1 VSPPITVLG
10 IAASP
15 RRGGNTDLLLERA
28 LEGAAQAG
36 AKVERIIAARLKIA
50 PCIACDG
57 CWEAGHCVVQDEY
70 QMVYP
75 KLLAAERIILAS
87 PIYFMAISA
96 QGKILIDRCQCLWA
110 RKYVLHQPLPPTPS
124 GEPRQGALITT
135 AGHHIQMGFRCA
147 ATTMRYFMDVLDAE
161 FAEELHAGDV
171 DEKGAIREHPNL
183 LEAAFALGRRLAQ
196 PLKSSPDESSIA
208 ARLNK

>member
-1 VSPPITVLG
+1 LSLPITVLG

-15 RRGGNTDLLLERA
+15 RRGGNSDLLLEQA

-36 AKVERIIAARLKIA
+36 AKVERIIAARLKIG

-57 CWEAGHCVVQDEY
+57 CWEAGRCVVQDEY

-75 KLLAAERIILAS
+75 RLLAAERIVLAS

-96 QGKILIDRCQCLWA
+96 QGKLLIDRCQCLWA
-110 RKYVLHQPLPPTPS
+110 RKYVLHQPLSPTPS
-124 GEPRQGALITT
+124 GEPRRGALITT
-135 AGHHIQMGFRCA
+135 AGHHVKMGFRCA

-161 FAEELHAGDV
+161 FARELHAGDV
-171 DEKGAIREHPNL
+171 EEKGAIQEHPDI
-183 LEAAFALGRRLAQ
+183 LEAAFTLGMRLAQ
-196 PLKSSPDESSIA
+196 PLSEGQE
-208 ARLNK
+208 

>member
-1 VSPPITVLG
+1 MNPPITVLG

-15 RRGGNTDLLLERA
+15 RRRGNTDLLLERA

-36 AKVERIIAARLKIA
+36 AKVERIIASRLKIA

-75 KLLAAERIILAS
+75 KILAAERIVLAS

-96 QGKILIDRCQCLWA
+96 QGKLLIDRCQCLWA
-110 RKYVLHQPLPPTPS
+110 RKYVLHQPLPSTPS
-124 GEPRQGALITT
+124 GEPRRGALITT
-135 AGHHIQMGFRCA
+135 AGHHVAMGFRCA

-161 FAEELHAGDV
+161 FSEELHAGDV
-171 DEKGAIREHPNL
+171 DEKGAIREHPDI
-183 LEAAFALGRRLAQ
+183 LEAAFALGMRLAQ
-196 PLKSSPDESSIA
+196 PLSEGQD
-208 ARLNK
+208 

>member
-1 VSPPITVLG
+1 MTVLG

-15 RRGGNTDLLLERA
+15 RRGGNSDFLLEQA

-36 AKVERIIAARLKIA
+36 AKVERIIAARLEIG

-57 CWEAGHCVVQDEY
+57 CWEAGRCVVQDEY

-96 QGKILIDRCQCLWA
+96 QGKLLIDRCQCLWA

-124 GEPRQGALITT
+124 GEPRKGALITT
-135 AGHHIQMGFRCA
+135 AGHSVPSGFRCA
-147 ATTMRYFMDVLDAE
+147 ATTMRYFLDTLDAE
-161 FAEELHAGDV
+161 FAGELHVGYL
-171 DEKGAIREHPNL
+171 EERGAIREYPDK
-183 LEAAFALGRRLAQ
+183 LEAAYTLGKELLDNPKRRQ
-196 PLKSSPDESSIA
+196 
-208 ARLNK
+208 LNEND

>member
-1 VSPPITVLG
+1 MSLPITVLG

-15 RRGGNTDLLLERA
+15 RRGGNSDLLLEQA

-36 AKVERIIAARLKIA
+36 AKVERIIAARLKIG

-57 CWEAGHCVVQDEY
+57 CWEAGRCVVQDEY

-96 QGKILIDRCQCLWA
+96 QGKLLIDRCQCLWA
-110 RKYVLHQPLPPTPS
+110 RKYVLHQPLSPTPS
-124 GEPRQGALITT
+124 GEPRRGALITT
-135 AGHHIQMGFRCA
+135 AGHHVEIGFRCA

-161 FAEELHAGDV
+161 FARELHAGDV
-171 DEKGAIREHPNL
+171 EEKGAIQEHPDI
-183 LEAAFALGRRLAQ
+183 LEAAFTLGMRLAQ
-196 PLKSSPDESSIA
+196 PLSEGQE
-208 ARLNK
+208 